1 MKENQHF
8 RKFWLNYI
16 NKQKRQEYLRSV
28 IRSIRVTAVAKTD
41 DEIYILSTTKIYTY
55 ISFIFST
62 VPKKVEL
69 LKITKVM

>member
-1 MKENQHF
+1 MKENLHF
-8 RKFWLNYI
+8 RQFWLNYL
-16 NKQKRQEYLRSV
+16 NNEKRQEYQRAV
-28 IRSIRVTAVAKTD
+28 ISPIRVIAVAKTD

>member
-1 MKENQHF
+1 MKENLHF
-8 RKFWLNYI
+8 RQFWLNYL
-16 NKQKRQEYLRSV
+16 NNEKRQEYQRAV
-28 IRSIRVTAVAKTD
+28 ISPIRVIAVAKTD
-41 DEIYILSTTKIYTY
+41 DEIYILSTTKIYSY